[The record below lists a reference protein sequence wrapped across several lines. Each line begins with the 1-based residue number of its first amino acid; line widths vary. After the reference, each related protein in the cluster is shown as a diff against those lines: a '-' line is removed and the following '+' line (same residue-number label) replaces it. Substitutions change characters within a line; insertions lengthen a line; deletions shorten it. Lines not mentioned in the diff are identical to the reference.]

1 MIGEIP
7 EENPKGY
14 FIKPTIFVDC
24 TPDMVI
30 VKGMFNNK
38 NTHLNDIYSFIIDS
52 NILIYKRGN
61 IRASCG
67 DPKILVLVF
76 TCTCC
81 EQLAVRTGSRHIL
94 G

>member
-1 MIGEIP
+1 VKEGARLIGEIP

-38 NTHLNDIYSFIIDS
+38 NTH
-52 NILIYKRGN
+52 
-61 IRASCG
+61 
-67 DPKILVLVF
+67 
-76 TCTCC
+76 
-81 EQLAVRTGSRHIL
+81 
-94 G
+94 